1 MADGG
6 WLMADRPR
14 PEKKGNRDSHM
25 ATQEE
30 REPRCTPWNKRNNVI
45 RAVNIEENAFLKRNP
60 KRNKHVLLLES
71 WGDVTPETWTGMR
84 VSFAA
89 ERKARYERQTI
100 QSREQIVGILRKA
113 EEAKTAREV
122 IRRYGISEMT
132 F

>member
-1 MADGG
+1 
-6 WLMADRPR
+6 
-14 PEKKGNRDSHM
+14 
-25 ATQEE
+25 
-30 REPRCTPWNKRNNVI
+30 
-45 RAVNIEENAFLKRNP
+45 
-60 KRNKHVLLLES
+60 
-71 WGDVTPETWTGMR
+71 MR